1 MHKSL
6 GTNNVFKPI
15 SNSHKCNS
23 QKTTKRFRIPEE
35 FAQRIAVDSLAS
47 QTIDNPFT
55 QTKQKVIK
63 KFQCNAIFS
72 GTKQRGKKEKKRTMR
87 TLRRSSVSEAMRPL
101 LGRPKRISV
110 RWRTPASSNGPFTS
124 ATWDCCDGAQHTKT
138 VRLKGNESVEPE
150 RHGWSIDMD
159 IAFSLCYSS
168 SSVCVT
174 VFEREREKWLKRRR
188 FRGKIG
194 KNK

>member
-72 GTKQRGKKEKKRTMR
+72 GTKQRGKEEKKKKKNN
-87 TLRRSSVSEAMRPL
+87 A
-101 LGRPKRISV
+101 
-110 RWRTPASSNGPFTS
+110 
-124 ATWDCCDGAQHTKT
+124 
-138 VRLKGNESVEPE
+138 
-150 RHGWSIDMD
+150 
-159 IAFSLCYSS
+159 Y
-168 SSVCVT
+168 
-174 VFEREREKWLKRRR
+174 FE
-188 FRGKIG
+188 KI
-194 KNK
+194 